1 MKKFFFVALALMV
14 ASIINGYDHG
24 LKLGFKDRFHQPY
37 RGQLIN
43 NFFPIMEC
51 LEKDEGVLGAYLSGA
66 GPTIMALIKAEDTK
80 GVVRIKDELGDL
92 IKGWRVEKLELDT
105 RGYTC
110 DYL

>member
-1 MKKFFFVALALMV
+1 
-14 ASIINGYDHG
+14 
-24 LKLGFKDRFHQPY
+24 
-37 RGQLIN
+37 
-43 NFFPIMEC
+43 
-51 LEKDEGVLGAYLSGA
+51 
-66 GPTIMALIKAEDTK
+66 MALIKAEDTK